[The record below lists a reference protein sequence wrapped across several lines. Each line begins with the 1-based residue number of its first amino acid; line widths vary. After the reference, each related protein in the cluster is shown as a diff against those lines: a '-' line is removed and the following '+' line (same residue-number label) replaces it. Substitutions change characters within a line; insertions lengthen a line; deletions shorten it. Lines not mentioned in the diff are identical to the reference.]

1 MVIDN
6 ATGIALVSQIQKNQ
20 TGLKKYL
27 EKLSTGKSINRASDN
42 AALMSIARELEKQV
56 RGFQQADNN
65 LADAMSALRVADGA
79 AGQITDIMQRQ
90 RELAIQANNGTMN
103 QAARDAIN
111 TEFQQLS
118 QEVDRIAKSSQFN
131 TMGLLDGTSAMSDG
145 SGQIQAGPNNTESD
159 QIAMEAA
166 DLTSDTLNI
175 TNLNISNP
183 QDIGPAIDQLDRAME
198 MVNNV
203 RTAEGAL
210 YNRFQHAAANSQ
222 NAAIQTAFAQ
232 SQAED
237 LDYAQGVAD
246 QARASLLNQTS
257 IQALGNFNEIA
268 RNNVMALLQ

>member
-27 EKLSTGKSINRASDN
+27 EKLSTGKSINRASDD

-237 LDYAQGVAD
+237 LDYAQGIAD

-268 RNNVMALLQ
+268 RNNVMDLLQ

>member
-27 EKLSTGKSINRASDN
+27 EKLSTGKSINRASDD

-237 LDYAQGVAD
+237 LDYAQGIAD